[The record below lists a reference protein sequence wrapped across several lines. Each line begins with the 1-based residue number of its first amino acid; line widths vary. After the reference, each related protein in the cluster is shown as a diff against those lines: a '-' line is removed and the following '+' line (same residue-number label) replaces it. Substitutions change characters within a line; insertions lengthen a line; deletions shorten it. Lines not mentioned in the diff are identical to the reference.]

1 MLSLLDDPIL
11 SCSTADEIT
20 IVDERIGGREVG
32 EGGGDESEESKDEDS
47 DAEEEEEEEE
57 EERDTNDIKTLPCY
71 RNCASQEFYGCD
83 DKCTVD
89 DLTPYQV
96 IEN

>member
-11 SCSTADEIT
+11 SSGTADEIT

-32 EGGGDESEESKDEDS
+32 EVGGDESEESKDKDS
-47 DAEEEEEEEE
+47 DVEEEEEE